1 MTIRGKIA
9 ANDERASVQ
18 NRLIRPISHHR
29 HGRPCA
35 GHPRIDFL
43 ASRTAPQ
50 ELCLTHTATLVA
62 SEQEARALVDRI
74 GEDAI
79 LYERS
84 VDLSEIDPDHWQV
97 LVYFEEAPGAA
108 ERKALATAAAGIIG
122 TKAAFAIAALPDQN
136 WVARSLEGLKPVR
149 AGRFLVHGRHD
160 RARVR
165 ENDIAIEVEAGE
177 AFGTGHHGTTA
188 ACLIAIDRVLRS
200 RPVRNALDLGTG
212 TGVLAIA
219 ITRAAKAPVVASD
232 IDAVATRIAEENA
245 RLNGVAGLVHAVT
258 APGLSK
264 SVFADAGPFDLIVAN
279 ILAGPLVMLAPAIR
293 RHLAPGGTVILSG
306 LLVSQR
312 ARIVA
317 AYRAQ
322 GLRLAGGIEREGWL
336 TLTFRR
342 AS

>member
-1 MTIRGKIA
+1 
-9 ANDERASVQ
+9 
-18 NRLIRPISHHR
+18 
-29 HGRPCA
+29 
-35 GHPRIDFL
+35 
-43 ASRTAPQ
+43 
-50 ELCLTHTATLVA
+50 LTHTAALVA
-62 SEQEARALVDRI
+62 SEARARALADAI

-79 LYERS
+79 LYERP
-84 VDLSEIDPDHWQV
+84 VDLSEIDPEHWQV
-97 LVYFEEAPGAA
+97 LVYFEHEPDDA
-108 ERKALATAAAGIIG
+108 ERKALAAVAVSIVGPRVP
-122 TKAAFAIAALPDQN
+122 AFAIAGLPEQN

-149 AGRFLVHGRHD
+149 AGRFLVHGSHD

-188 ACLIAIDRVLRS
+188 ACLLAIDHVLRS

-219 ITRAAKAPVVASD
+219 IAKAGKAPVLASD
-232 IDAVATRIAEENA
+232 IDPVATRIAEENA

-258 APGLSK
+258 APGLTK
-264 SVFADAGPFDLIVAN
+264 VIFAEAGPFDLIVAN
-279 ILAGPLVMLAPAIR
+279 ILAGPLVTLAPAIR

-306 LLVSQR
+306 LLETQR

-322 GLRLAGGIEREGWL
+322 SLRLARGYPREGWL
-336 TLTFRR
+336 TLAFERNR
-342 AS
+342 